1 MGLVDNKNSKKVRTW
16 YYAGIVVIGFVV
28 MFLLTY
34 FSLRQVDY
42 LPTISTNEKTEIGN
56 SGKKESAYGFGYT
69 YLQPGTYMLTVDA
82 KTDAA
87 GAYYEVVD
95 QQTNAIYA
103 VKEYT
108 PGEEYHTVRFTTDR
122 VTKSIRVR
130 STSGE
135 GPLKVYGYTMAQEGR
150 GCTDAKWAVLL
161 GMAGGLLL
169 FWGLYRARQKRHP
182 TFFIVTGMAFFCA
195 LPFMAPSI
203 QSAHD
208 LSFHLARIE
217 GIAAA
222 IRDGQIP
229 QRINTMFAGNGN
241 ITPMMYPQLM
251 LMPSG
256 FLRYSGTTVY
266 FAYKAGCIF
275 LTLLTAYLAWL
286 GGRNLFGNDREGVLF
301 AFFWLFN
308 PFRLNEIYVRAAV
321 GEAFA
326 MAFLPLAAA
335 GIWNLLYRDYR
346 KGMMLT
352 ILGATGLLSSHVIL
366 TLLTVFMCGVLLMIR
381 LISHPLQLLRDRRRL
396 AAIGAA
402 AFGSLLCNLW
412 FLVPFLRFAG
422 NDFLISG
429 EYSKMKASGVFV
441 WQIFMNPVAAGVA
454 LTGIQT
460 AGEMSYSIGIY
471 VLAGIFLLA
480 VLCVLPQKISG
491 NRLTN
496 SLLLLGLT
504 AFSIYLSTNWFPWAT
519 MIDHVK
525 LVRETLGQVQYS
537 WRFLCFAALFGCLTC
552 TAVISYAER
561 RWKLPILALL
571 STLTLLSA
579 SGAATEYYQNN
590 SYADNKWAS
599 YLYVNLDYNL
609 VSTDNN
615 DNVTMWEA
623 LSNGC
628 VPQTGAELCVTDWKA
643 DGTDYQASFE
653 EAAASPEKLPSMT
666 GESDACDQK
675 LAGREICLPVNDNGL
690 YHAYLEDGTE
700 LETAMAEQ
708 YQFTKVTVPEEIHR
722 GTVYLRLE
730 SPLSFRISDWIS
742 GISIL
747 LMVGYYLSRMCL
759 MRKKDAGNAAKE
771 IS

>member
-16 YYAGIVVIGFVV
+16 YYAGILVIGFVV

-56 SGKKESAYGFGYT
+56 GGKKESAYGFGYT

-122 VTKSIRVR
+122 VAKSLRVR

-135 GPLKVYGYTMAQEGR
+135 GPLKVYGYTMTQDGR

-161 GMAGGLLL
+161 GMTGGLLL
-169 FWGLYRARQKRHP
+169 FWGLYLARQKRRP
-182 TFFIVTGMAFFCA
+182 AFFIVTGMAFFCA

-251 LMPSG
+251 LLPSG
-256 FLRYSGTTVY
+256 FLRYNGTTVY

-286 GGRNLFGNDREGVLF
+286 GGRNMFGNDREGVLF
-301 AFFWLFN
+301 TFFWLFN

-346 KGMMLT
+346 KGMMLM

-402 AFGSLLCNLW
+402 AVGSLLCNLW

-441 WQIFMNPVAAGVA
+441 WQIFMNPVAAGAA
-454 LTGIQT
+454 LAGIQT
-460 AGEMSYSIGIY
+460 GGEMSYSIGIY

-491 NRLTN
+491 NRLMN

-537 WRFLCFAALFGCLTC
+537 WRFLCFAALFGCLAC
-552 TAVISYAER
+552 TAVISFAER
-561 RWKLPILALL
+561 RWKLPILTLL
-571 STLTLLSA
+571 SVLTLLSA

-615 DNVTMWEA
+615 DNVAMWEA
-623 LSNGC
+623 LANGC
-628 VPQTGAELCVTDWKA
+628 VPQSGDELCVTDWKA

-700 LETAMAEQ
+700 LKTAMAEQ
-708 YQFTKVTVPEEIHR
+708 YQFTTVSIPEEIHR

-747 LMVGYYLSRMCL
+747 LMVGYYLSRMCH
-759 MRKKDAGNAAKE
+759 MRKKNAGNAAKE

>member
-16 YYAGIVVIGFVV
+16 YYAGIVVIGFVA

-122 VTKSIRVR
+122 VTKSLRVR

-169 FWGLYRARQKRHP
+169 FWGLYRARQKRRP
-182 TFFIVTGMAFFCA
+182 ALFIVTGMAFFCA

-251 LMPSG
+251 LLPSG

-286 GGRNLFGNDREGVLF
+286 GGRNLFGNEREGG
-301 AFFWLFN
+301 
-308 PFRLNEIYVRAAV
+308 AV
-321 GEAFA
+321 C
-326 MAFLPLAAA
+326 
-335 GIWNLLYRDYR
+335 
-346 KGMMLT
+346 
-352 ILGATGLLSSHVIL
+352 V
-366 TLLTVFMCGVLLMIR
+366 
-381 LISHPLQLLRDRRRL
+381 
-396 AAIGAA
+396 
-402 AFGSLLCNLW
+402 
-412 FLVPFLRFAG
+412 
-422 NDFLISG
+422 
-429 EYSKMKASGVFV
+429 
-441 WQIFMNPVAAGVA
+441 
-454 LTGIQT
+454 
-460 AGEMSYSIGIY
+460 
-471 VLAGIFLLA
+471 LLA
-480 VLCVLPQKISG
+480 VQS
-491 NRLTN
+491 
-496 SLLLLGLT
+496 
-504 AFSIYLSTNWFPWAT
+504 
-519 MIDHVK
+519 
-525 LVRETLGQVQYS
+525 
-537 WRFLCFAALFGCLTC
+537 
-552 TAVISYAER
+552 
-561 RWKLPILALL
+561 
-571 STLTLLSA
+571 
-579 SGAATEYYQNN
+579 
-590 SYADNKWAS
+590 
-599 YLYVNLDYNL
+599 
-609 VSTDNN
+609 
-615 DNVTMWEA
+615 
-623 LSNGC
+623 
-628 VPQTGAELCVTDWKA
+628 
-643 DGTDYQASFE
+643 
-653 EAAASPEKLPSMT
+653 LPS
-666 GESDACDQK
+666 E
-675 LAGREICLPVNDNGL
+675 
-690 YHAYLEDGTE
+690 
-700 LETAMAEQ
+700 
-708 YQFTKVTVPEEIHR
+708 
-722 GTVYLRLE
+722 
-730 SPLSFRISDWIS
+730 
-742 GISIL
+742 
-747 LMVGYYLSRMCL
+747 
-759 MRKKDAGNAAKE
+759 
-771 IS
+771 

>member
-169 FWGLYRARQKRHP
+169 FWGLYRARQKRRP
-182 TFFIVTGMAFFCA
+182 AFFIVTGMAFFCA

-402 AFGSLLCNLW
+402 AVGSLLCNLW